1 MKGTNWIHANGFTN
15 ETASSLYVICIYFT
29 ITTIATVGYG
39 DISATNDMERV
50 ICCLLMV
57 VGVSFFSIASGIFTN
72 IIQNADIEN
81 HKIAEKKAILDKILA
96 DY

>member
-1 MKGTNWIHANGFTN
+1 MLF
-15 ETASSLYVICIYFT
+15 ICIYFT

-39 DISATNDMERV
+39 DISTTNDMERV

-81 HKIAEKKAILDKILA
+81 HKIAEKKAILDKIFA

>member
-1 MKGTNWIHANGFTN
+1 
-15 ETASSLYVICIYFT
+15 
-29 ITTIATVGYG
+29 
-39 DISATNDMERV
+39 MERV

-96 DY
+96 DYQITPNLYYELMNAIKFDSSNNFDEVNDFL

>member
-1 MKGTNWIHANGFTN
+1 
-15 ETASSLYVICIYFT
+15 
-29 ITTIATVGYG
+29 
-39 DISATNDMERV
+39 
-50 ICCLLMV
+50 MV

-96 DY
+96 DYQITPNLYYELMNAIKFDSSNNFDEVNDFL

>member
-1 MKGTNWIHANGFTN
+1 
-15 ETASSLYVICIYFT
+15 
-29 ITTIATVGYG
+29 
-39 DISATNDMERV
+39 MERV

-81 HKIAEKKAILDKILA
+81 HKIAEKKAILDKIFA